1 LHHIREK
8 PVSGHRLFR
17 GGYVKRNARPA
28 DPEKDV
34 RAFKIG
40 RKIRDLRK
48 RKVLTLQDLSTQ
60 TGLSK
65 PLLSQIENDIVI
77 PPIATLLKISRAL
90 DKDITFFLQE
100 PHDERK
106 IAVVRASE
114 RKRLETRRPGQTPGD
129 YFYESLAYKKGR
141 KNMEPFLIEFEPRD
155 EKDMSFYSHTG
166 EEFIFILEGSV
177 EFRTAKDVHRLEAG
191 DSLYFESDVPH
202 AYRALGKGSAR
213 AIAIIYSTP

>member
-1 LHHIREK
+1 M
-8 PVSGHRLFR
+8 
-17 GGYVKRNARPA
+17 KRNARPP
-28 DPEKDV
+28 DSENDV

-77 PPIATLLKISRAL
+77 PPIATLLRISRAL

-114 RKRLETRRPGQTPGD
+114 RKRLETRRAGQTPGD

-155 EKDMSFYSHTG
+155 EQDMSFYSHTG
-166 EEFIFILEGSV
+166 EEFIFVLEGSV
-177 EFRTAKDVHRLEAG
+177 EFRTTNDMHRLEAG

-213 AIAIIYSTP
+213 AIAIIYSAP